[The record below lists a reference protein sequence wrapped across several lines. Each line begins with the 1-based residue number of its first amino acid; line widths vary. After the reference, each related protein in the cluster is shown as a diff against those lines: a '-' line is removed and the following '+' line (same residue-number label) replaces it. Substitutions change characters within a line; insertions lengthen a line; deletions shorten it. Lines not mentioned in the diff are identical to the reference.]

1 MILTTAH
8 LPTLKDVKSLIRI
21 SNIYQVCVLSG
32 GFYGNN
38 IRSKN
43 MPKVK
48 PNTAALR
55 AVRMKEKTSAQSKN
69 FGPPSEIYLCV
80 LGNGSIS
87 SPRALYMFTDHGRY
101 LFNCGEG
108 TQRLAHEYKMKLAK
122 LDHIFITHRSWENL
136 GGLLGLSLT
145 IQDIGVPEI
154 TLHGPPG
161 IDLLYDAT
169 EKFVLTRDLK
179 IVKRNHNEKP
189 YSDSCLEIQYI
200 PIYKPSNNQKM
211 LSSSSES
218 DSSDGHKRLKKL
230 KSTEVSSD
238 SDLNEFESPSRKRKK
253 LRLSRYKAYPDMT
266 MAYVCKG
273 HSKPGHL
280 LIH

>member
-1 MILTTAH
+1 
-8 LPTLKDVKSLIRI
+8 
-21 SNIYQVCVLSG
+21 
-32 GFYGNN
+32 
-38 IRSKN
+38 
-43 MPKVK
+43 
-48 PNTAALR
+48 
-55 AVRMKEKTSAQSKN
+55 
-69 FGPPSEIYLCV
+69 
-80 LGNGSIS
+80 
-87 SPRALYMFTDHGRY
+87 
-101 LFNCGEG
+101 
-108 TQRLAHEYKMKLAK
+108 MKLAK

-189 YSDSCLEIQYI
+189 YSDSCMEIQYI
-200 PIYKPSNNQKM
+200 PIYKPSNSQEM

-218 DSSDGHKRLKKL
+218 DSSDGHEKFRKL
-230 KSTEVSSD
+230 KSSEVSSD
-238 SDLNEFESPSRKRKK
+238 SDLNEFESPSRKPKK
-253 LRLSRYKAYPDMT
+253 LRLSRYKAYSDMT

-280 LIH
+280 LIHKCVEEGVPPGPLLGELKNGKDVILPSGRTIYSKDVVSPEELCPLFLVVECPSEEFLDPFVGEEKFRCYQSNDSESSETAALVVHFTPPHVLKCLKYQQWMKR